1 MSALDPPRAPDW
13 RVPWDDLDRAFDWI
27 RRLRDVPQDP
37 RHHAEGDVWIHT
49 RMVVEA
55 LAAGEAFRALAS
67 DEDRRTAWLAALL
80 HDVAKPDCT
89 AADADGSIHARGH
102 SHRGALLARR
112 ILWEEGVDFATRERV
127 CAIVRHHQV
136 PFYLLERPDPEVL
149 QRRIALAAPARLLAA
164 VADADGRGR
173 VALDQR
179 RLLDNVALFVES
191 CAEAGCLDAP
201 PAFASDHT
209 RLRYFQS
216 SGKSSPD
223 WPQHEGFRCEVVL
236 LSGLPGA
243 GKDTWARRHLPD
255 WPVISLD
262 DIRDQLDV
270 DPRDDQNP
278 VAHAAR
284 EAAHAHLRAGR
295 SFVWNATN
303 LSRQLRAMLIALFL
317 DYGARVRIVYLEA
330 PPDVL
335 RRQNRERA
343 RPVPQ
348 AVLERMLARWEV
360 PDLTE
365 AHQVDYV
372 VAT

>member
-1 MSALDPPRAPDW
+1 MTMSLLDPGASF
-13 RVPWDDLDRAFDWI
+13 DDLDRGFDWI

-37 RHHAEGDVWIHT
+37 RHHGEGDVWIHT
-49 RMVVEA
+49 RMVLESLV
-55 LAAGEAFRALAS
+55 AGDAFRALAT
-67 DEDRRTAWLAALL
+67 DEDRRVAWLAALL

-89 AADADGSIHARGH
+89 ATDLDGSIHARGH
-102 SHRGALLARR
+102 SVKGALLARR
-112 ILWEEGVDFATRERV
+112 ILWEEGVDFAIRERV

-136 PFYLLERPDPEVL
+136 PFYLLERPDPDVL
-149 QRRIALAAPARLLAA
+149 QRRITLGTPGRLLAA
-164 VADADGRGR
+164 VAEADGRGR
-173 VALDQR
+173 VAADQG
-179 RLLDNVALFVES
+179 RLLDNVALFSES
-191 CAEAGCLDAP
+191 CAEAGVLDGP

-216 SGKSSPD
+216 SGKISPD
-223 WPQHEGFRCEVVL
+223 WPQHEGFRCEAVL

-243 GKDTWARRHLPD
+243 GKDTFAARHLAG

-262 DIRDQLDV
+262 DIREQLDV

-284 EAAHAHLRAGR
+284 EAARVHLRAGR

-303 LSRQLRAMLIALFL
+303 LSRQLRAMLISLFL

-330 PPDVL
+330 PPEIL
-335 RRQNRERA
+335 RRQNRERE
-343 RPVPQ
+343 RPVPA

-372 VAT
+372 VTSSRP